1 MSYWFWDDFES
12 MSYWFVPHET
22 ASDYGL
28 IYFSEPKIP
37 FLFEFDKNFEKSNN
51 YMRKSCKKSF
61 KSDTSV
67 GTTPLPSG
75 TIIEEKIDGLSN
87 ENNTAQP
94 TKKLTRLPKNKI
106 KSLLKFHGF

>member
-37 FLFEFDKNFEKSNN
+37 FLFEFDKNFEKS
-51 YMRKSCKKSF
+51 
-61 KSDTSV
+61 
-67 GTTPLPSG
+67 
-75 TIIEEKIDGLSN
+75 
-87 ENNTAQP
+87 AQ
-94 TKKLTRLPKNKI
+94 N
-106 KSLLKFHGF
+106 SSHF